1 MQYEQVY
8 QIVDRIFAQY
18 RAELRDANRDSKD
31 AFASLIDCATMAEAE
46 GYDDETIVAAFLPD
60 ITYVIESQKQ
70 FSAPSSIFYKE
81 SLLRRHKQLVK
92 WAGRPKA
99 AVKQL
104 CDIEISRV
112 KEIITRYLISLIEA
126 PAKAY
131 V

>member
-8 QIVDRIFAQY
+8 QIVDKIFAQY
-18 RAELRDANRDSKD
+18 RAEFANANTDHKEVL
-31 AFASLIDCATMAEAE
+31 ASLIDCATLAEAE

-60 ITYVIESQKQ
+60 IAYVIESQRQ
-70 FSAPSSIFYKE
+70 FSAPGSIFCKE
-81 SLLRRHKQLVK
+81 SLLRRHRQLLK
-92 WAGRPKA
+92 WAGKPRA

-104 CDIEISRV
+104 CDMEISRV